1 MILSPRNKLFVD
13 YLLPLFV
20 SYQSPVVNMVINT
33 ILVLKNTA
41 ARVALVSEDLPV
53 FAVCCKP
60 PTAVH
65 VHCCLQLGH
74 VLFTLLRLIRL

>member
-20 SYQSPVVNMVINT
+20 SYQSPGVNMVINT

-53 FAVCCKP
+53 FAV
-60 PTAVH
+60 
-65 VHCCLQLGH
+65 
-74 VLFTLLRLIRL
+74 